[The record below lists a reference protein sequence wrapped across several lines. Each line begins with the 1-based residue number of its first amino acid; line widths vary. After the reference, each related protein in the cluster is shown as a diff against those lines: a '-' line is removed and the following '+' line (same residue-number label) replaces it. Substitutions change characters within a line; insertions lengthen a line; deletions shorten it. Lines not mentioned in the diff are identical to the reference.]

1 MRVLHL
7 YSGNL
12 FGGIETLL
20 VLLARDRALCP
31 AMAPE
36 FGLCFDGRLSAK
48 LEETGVALYRLGGV
62 RLTRPASVW
71 RARRTLR
78 RLVGTESFD
87 VVVSHSP
94 WVNAVFGPVLRSNE
108 LPLVQW
114 LHNPPTDS
122 WVDRWARRTTPRLV
136 VCNSRYTAS
145 TVESRFP
152 RSEIEWMYYPV
163 QLATPSASVESR
175 VAVREELETPEHAV
189 VIVQASRLE
198 AWKGHRV
205 HLDALG
211 QLRHVPGWVAW
222 VLGGAQRPFEAR
234 YLAEL
239 EALAAARGIAGRV
252 RFVGERSD
260 VGRVLAAADIYCQ
273 PNIEPEP
280 FGIVFLEA
288 LSAGLPVVSM
298 NRGGPSEVVDA
309 SCGVLVPVGDV
320 PALSAVLERLI
331 REGNARRVLGHG
343 GPIRARQVSDPATQ
357 LAVLSDLLGRATHHL
372 PLTAPDLES

>member
-12 FGGIETLL
+12 YGGIEALL
-20 VLLARDRALCP
+20 VLLAQDRALCP
-31 AMAPE
+31 AMEPE
-36 FGLCFDGRLSAK
+36 FGLCFDGRLSAE
-48 LEETGVALYRLGGV
+48 LEEAGATLYRLGSV
-62 RLTRPASVW
+62 RLARPRSVW
-71 RARRTLR
+71 RARRALR
-78 RLVGTESFD
+78 RLLGAEAFD
-87 VVVSHSP
+87 VVVSHSL
-94 WVNAVFGPVLRSNE
+94 WVNAVFGPVLRSSE
-108 LPLVQW
+108 LPLVLW
-114 LHNPPTDS
+114 LHNPPSDS

-136 VCNSRYTAS
+136 VCNSRYTAYI
-145 TVESRFP
+145 VESRFP
-152 RSEIEWMYYPV
+152 RSEIDWVYCPV
-163 QLATPSASVESR
+163 RLASQSVSVETR
-175 VAVREELETPEHAV
+175 AAVRAELETPADAV

-273 PNIEPEP
+273 PNVEPEP

-288 LSAGLPVVSM
+288 LSAGLPVVST
-298 NRGGPSEVVDA
+298 NVGGPSEVVDP
-309 SCGVLVPVGDV
+309 SCGVLVQVGDV
-320 PALSAVLERLI
+320 PGLAAVLERLI
-331 REGNARRVLGHG
+331 REGDTRRVLGRG
-343 GPIRARQVSDPATQ
+343 GPPRARQVSDPATQ
-357 LAVLSDLLGRATHHL
+357 LAKLSDLLGRATSM